1 MRPLVGLQNSD
12 CMAKSDALAKS
23 QVAPSWYKM
32 LRSRFALSQSH
43 LLRCSVSVSVSV
55 SLLFS
60 VSFSLS
66 LFEFVFF

>member
-43 LLRCSVSVSVSV
+43 LLRCSVSVSVS
-55 SLLFS
+55 LLVS

-66 LFEFVFF
+66 LFEFVFCFV